1 MIFPIFDVNSIS
13 ETWTVSKPRAQFA
26 SAFTI
31 DFPYQPYG
39 KQSSAFSRDE
49 IWQKPQVSILAET
62 YPNGHLICD
71 IYKKQAVRFS
81 SWKKKYFHLHFAQKN
96 DHLYLKFFWALI

>member
-1 MIFPIFDVNSIS
+1 MSTVSLKPGL
-13 ETWTVSKPRAQFA
+13 VSKPKAQFA

-31 DFPYQPYG
+31 DFPYQSYG

-49 IWQKPQVSILAET
+49 IWQKLQVSTLAET

-71 IYKKQAVRFS
+71 IHKKQAVRFS
-81 SWKKKYFHLHFAQKN
+81 SWKKKIFSFAFCTEK
-96 DHLYLKFFWALI
+96 